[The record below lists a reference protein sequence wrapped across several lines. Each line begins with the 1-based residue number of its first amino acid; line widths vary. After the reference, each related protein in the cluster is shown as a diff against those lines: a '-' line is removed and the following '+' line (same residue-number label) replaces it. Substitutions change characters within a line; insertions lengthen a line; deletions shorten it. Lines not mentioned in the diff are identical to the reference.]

1 MTVNTESL
9 THTKELVGRVSV
21 SAQTRACED
30 LPRQS
35 RKTHNM
41 GRSEGRGG
49 PGRRWIQSKDQNLGS
64 EVKGST
70 ESAGGTE
77 STVYQPEGRKR
88 TGLARK

>member
-49 PGRRWIQSKDQNLGS
+49 QSRVAWEEVDTKQRS
-64 EVKGST
+64 ESGK
-70 ESAGGTE
+70 
-77 STVYQPEGRKR
+77 
-88 TGLARK
+88 

>member
-1 MTVNTESL
+1 MCLHKHVHVRISPDNLARL
-9 THTKELVGRVSV
+9 TTWEGLKAE
-21 SAQTRACED
+21 
-30 LPRQS
+30 
-35 RKTHNM
+35 
-41 GRSEGRGG
+41 EGRAGW
-49 PGRRWIQSKDQNLGS
+49 PGRRRIQSKDQNLGS